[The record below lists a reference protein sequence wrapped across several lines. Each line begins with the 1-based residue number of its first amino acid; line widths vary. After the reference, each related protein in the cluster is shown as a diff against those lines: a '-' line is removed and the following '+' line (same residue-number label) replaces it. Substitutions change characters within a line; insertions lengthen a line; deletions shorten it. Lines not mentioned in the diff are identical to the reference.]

1 MISLRG
7 LAARGLPSSSAFL
20 LASSLDFL
28 QGTFE
33 KIHLHRLL
41 GEHSLQLVDLLT
53 VGRRVRAGPRGIF
66 SRLDCLEFNAPL
78 VQASP
83 GHPQLFPHTAVII
96 TASEAMHVH
105 P

>member
-20 LASSLDFL
+20 LASSRDFL

-33 KIHLHRLL
+33 KILLHRLL
-41 GEHSLQLVDLLT
+41 GEHSLELVDLLT
-53 VGRRVRAGPRGIF
+53 VGRRLRAGPRGIF

-83 GHPQLFPHTAVII
+83 GHPQLLRQLVDII
-96 TASEAMHVH
+96 TGS
-105 P
+105 